1 MTTTVN
7 AVSDSDGTAYE
18 VCKQSKDNTCGPASM
33 FMYECMVRQTSMKG
47 GEDRIIKISNY
58 FDGNAASDA
67 AGTDS
72 ENVLQTLQ
80 HIGARVREI
89 DEPGEDFLGL
99 PKFTRIKPGRIAVDR
114 PALVLLGWYDKYLHV
129 KRKGGH
135 YVVAA
140 RFTSGGKVAFL
151 DPGLGQVV
159 ECVNNAR
166 YNPRNGGNGC
176 IEMVVY
182 SG

>member
-1 MTTTVN
+1 MTTTVTS
-7 AVSDSDGTAYE
+7 ASDSDGTVFE
-18 VCKQSKDNTCGPASM
+18 VCKQSQSNTCGPASI
-33 FMYECMVRQTSMKG
+33 FMYECLVRQASMKG
-47 GEDRIIKISNY
+47 GEDRIIRISNY

-72 ENVLQTLQ
+72 ENALSTLR

-99 PKFTRIKPGRIAVDR
+99 PKFTRIKPGRIAYDR
-114 PALVLLGWYDKYLHV
+114 PALVLVGWYDKYIHL
-129 KRKGGH
+129 KRSGGH

-140 RFTSGGKVAFL
+140 RFTNGGKVAFL
-151 DPGLGQVV
+151 DPFIGNVV
-159 ECVNNAR
+159 ECVNDAKYSPR
-166 YNPRNGGNGC
+166 YGGYGR